1 MVNKNIIVTLFV
13 TAAAAAPETGA
24 AQKAAYN
31 TPGAGNPILPGYF
44 ADPTIKKFGDT
55 YYIYATTD
63 GSGAGFG
70 PAQLWCSKDF
80 KNWTLMP
87 MNWPDSH
94 WIWAPDV
101 MQNEADGKYYY
112 LYCQPCKLHL
122 GVGDTPRGPWK
133 NVLGESEAVLV
144 EDRFVKNAIT
154 LDGQTF
160 RDDDGSVYMYWG
172 TWGIYKGFGCGAG
185 KLNPDMKSFSETK
198 LIPNTEVTHFFE
210 APFVFKRNG
219 IYYFLYSCE
228 HCEDASYR
236 VDYATAKSPLGPY
249 TYHALSSRPM
259 PTEPF
264 TVRDT
269 TACCRKATT
278 TTSYIIATTIRIPIV
293 DSIVRWQS
301 INSNSMP
308 TAPSRRSF
316 QRTKAST

>member
-1 MVNKNIIVTLFV
+1 MVSKNIIVTLLV

-101 MQNEADGKYYY
+101 MKNEADGKYYY

-144 EDRFVKNAIT
+144 PI
-154 LDGQTF
+154 
-160 RDDDGSVYMYWG
+160 
-172 TWGIYKGFGCGAG
+172 
-185 KLNPDMKSFSETK
+185 
-198 LIPNTEVTHFFE
+198 
-210 APFVFKRNG
+210 
-219 IYYFLYSCE
+219 
-228 HCEDASYR
+228 
-236 VDYATAKSPLGPY
+236 
-249 TYHALSSRPM
+249 
-259 PTEPF
+259 
-264 TVRDT
+264 
-269 TACCRKATT
+269 RKECHHPGW
-278 TTSYIIATTIRIPIV
+278 SDLPR
-293 DSIVRWQS
+293 
-301 INSNSMP
+301 
-308 TAPSRRSF
+308 
-316 QRTKAST
+316 